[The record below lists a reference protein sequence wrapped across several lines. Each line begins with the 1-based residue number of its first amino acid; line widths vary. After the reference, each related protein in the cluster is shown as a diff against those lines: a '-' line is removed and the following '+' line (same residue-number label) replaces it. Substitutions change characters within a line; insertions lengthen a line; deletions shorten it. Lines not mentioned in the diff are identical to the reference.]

1 MRISDWSSDVCSSDL
16 NPRAYLTRIARNLSV
31 DRTRRQTRDRV
42 ASYRLLLGRDG
53 AACPDQTL
61 RIEAMDVL
69 HLYRRVVRALPPK
82 TRRIFLMHRVH
93 RPTYK
98 QIALIPVACLQTV
111 EHHMSRAFRLRP
123 PPGPAQEAWV
133 GRTRGK

>member
-1 MRISDWSSDVCSSDL
+1 MRRLDGELFAKVE

-61 RIEAMDVL
+61 RIEAMDGL
-69 HLYRRVVRALPPK
+69 HLYRRVVRARPPK
-82 TRRIFLMHRVH
+82 TRRNYVMHRV
-93 RPTYK
+93 PSLPYK
-98 QIALIPVACLQTV
+98 ENAPSLGACVQTV
-111 EHHMSRAFRLRP
+111 ETHIY
-123 PPGPAQEAWV
+123 
-133 GRTRGK
+133 